1 MLAVVESQRTMIES
15 TLSVVA
21 SQLAIVESMLA
32 IAESPRSVAV
42 MATRHH
48 APVLRT
54 AYQAAAGSAT

>member
-1 MLAVVESQRTMIES
+1 MIES